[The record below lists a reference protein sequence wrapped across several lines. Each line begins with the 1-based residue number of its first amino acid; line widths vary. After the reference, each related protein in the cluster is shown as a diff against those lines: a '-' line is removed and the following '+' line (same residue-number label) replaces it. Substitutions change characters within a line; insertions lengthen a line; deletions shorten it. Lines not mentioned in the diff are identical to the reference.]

1 MSPCPHCNQRSFSLA
16 SKWGARE
23 LAPTTCSMCGELA
36 FIPAYRRSGI
46 LVASMMLLAAVGLAS
61 ISARSYVVAI
71 LGVMG
76 VVSFYIWRMQ
86 AAPLERT

>member
-1 MSPCPHCNQRSFSLA
+1 M
-16 SKWGARE
+16 
-23 LAPTTCSMCGELA
+23 
-36 FIPAYRRSGI
+36 
-46 LVASMMLLAAVGLAS
+46 ASMMLLAAVGLAS

-86 AAPLERT
+86 AAPLERTWRAHKVLGAKVGFVASAGAVLLSIFQ